1 MIQVSEALKLIENN
15 SALLPSKKIAVS
27 KSFGYILSEDILAP
41 INMPPFRQSAMDGYA
56 IVNTTSNEYKL
67 LDEIQAGSHKEIQLN
82 KGEAIRIFTG
92 AFVPDSAES
101 VVIQEHVTK
110 NENQIIVEKLP
121 KKGANIRP
129 IGEQVKKGEIVLHKG
144 DEINAASIGF
154 LAGMGITKINVFKK
168 PKVCILATGN
178 ELVKPGKKLGVGK
191 IYESNSIML
200 QTALKKVG
208 IKKIKTYRVKD
219 SLEKTKT
226 IIKKCFNDFDI
237 VLISGGIS
245 VGDYDYVKESLE
257 YNKVEELFYKI
268 NQRPGKPLY
277 FGKKENKVVFAL
289 PGNPASSLT
298 CFYIYVLPALK
309 KMMGFSNIH
318 LSKNKVKITKE
329 IKNTTGKSLFLKA
342 KYENKKIK
350 VLDGQQSSMLKSFA
364 MSNALIYIPH
374 NKELVKKNEEVEYY
388 KL

>member
-350 VLDGQQSSMLKSFA
+350 ALDGQQSSMLKSFA

>member
-101 VVIQEHVTK
+101 IVIQEHVTK

>member
-277 FGKKENKVVFAL
+277 FGKKESKVVFAL

-350 VLDGQQSSMLKSFA
+350 ALDGQQSSMLKSFA